1 MLRIILFLLGIIS
14 LILAFIGIFLPVLP
28 TTPLVLLAAA
38 CFARSSVTF
47 HRWLIN
53 TRYFGPTIR
62 NWEETRTI
70 PRKAKIISIAV
81 LNFSIV
87 VSIIFVAAHPW
98 LVVTLLLIDFGVSIY
113 ILRIPTTESLDIKQP
128 EQVENGLE

>member
-1 MLRIILFLLGIIS
+1 MEGIVLGQYVPGNSLL
-14 LILAFIGIFLPVLP
+14 
-28 TTPLVLLAAA
+28 
-38 CFARSSVTF
+38 
-47 HRWLIN
+47 HRLD
-53 TRYFGPTIR
+53 P
-62 NWEETRTI
+62 RTI